1 MIYDNYDSI
10 QTKIKLFLNSKECAE
25 LFNGSPRAVGDR
37 VEEAVK
43 NQIGSLIPDIKNF
56 DQKFARRSMED
67 LAFEDVAGN
76 YYAVDV
82 KTHNLETAFNMP
94 NLTSVQRIAKL
105 YQDFTNNF
113 CLLKID
119 YSQGKDVPVANVH
132 FLPIEHMDWSCLTL
146 GALGWGQI
154 QIANANKLTVNRSQ
168 SRKVW
173 MLKLCDALDLFYPT
187 EIVKIQE
194 RLGFFADIRE
204 FWNQQV
210 D

>member
-82 KTHNLETAFNMP
+82 KRRST
-94 NLTSVQRIAKL
+94 
-105 YQDFTNNF
+105 
-113 CLLKID
+113 C
-119 YSQGKDVPVANVH
+119 
-132 FLPIEHMDWSCLTL
+132 
-146 GALGWGQI
+146 QI
-154 QIANANKLTVNRSQ
+154 SHQFSASQ
-168 SRKVW
+168 SCIKTSR
-173 MLKLCDALDLFYPT
+173 
-187 EIVKIQE
+187 II
-194 RLGFFADIRE
+194 FAY
-204 FWNQQV
+204 
-210 D
+210 